1 MISNHFVRSLCRP
14 HESEYIH
21 TMPKIMEIVRKHRE
35 QMKPGEPQLNFC
47 DPAVM
52 VIIFSMPAF
61 VCRFFVKNFNSW

>member
-1 MISNHFVRSLCRP
+1 
-14 HESEYIH
+14 
-21 TMPKIMEIVRKHRE
+21 MPKIMEIVRKHRE